1 MALNFPN
8 SPANGQIYVANNVIY
23 TWNGYV
29 WESSTAPGSKG
40 QKGEIGDKGDLGP
53 AGSKGDK
60 GDQGVA
66 GAKGDKGQDGAAA
79 AKGDKGDKGFVGTQG
94 VKGDKGER
102 VTVWKG
108 SSPPTDTNLLWFN
121 TVDGNFLVYYD
132 DGDTPYWVDASPT
145 VVGDKGD
152 KGDKGQK
159 GDTILNLDLATAN
172 TFEANNATIDNASI
186 STANIGTLNAT
197 TLNLPSLSVRVF
209 DDISPMFDDSMTVF
223 PLTVNGNTIP
233 LTASEQLLVTVGGV
247 VVEPNYDTAENTNY
261 VFSLQYIINNFTKG
275 YRINTAN
282 NSIEFASPPLSG
294 QSFAARTLSQ
304 TQSFAS
310 IVAPPNYIN
319 PIAIALD

>member
-8 SPANGQIYVANNVIY
+8 TPANGQIYVANNVTY
-23 TWNGYV
+23 TWTGFY
-29 WESSTAPGSKG
+29 WESQVTAGSKG
-40 QKGEIGDKGDLGP
+40 QKGEIGEKGDTGP
-53 AGSKGDK
+53 AGIK
-60 GDQGVA
+60 GDQGDA
-66 GAKGDKGQDGAAA
+66 GPAGIKGEKGIDGAAA

-94 VKGDKGER
+94 SKGDKGER

-108 SSPPTDTNLLWFN
+108 SAPPVDTELLWYN
-121 TVDGNFLVYYD
+121 TVDGNFLVYYN

-152 KGDKGQK
+152 KGQK
-159 GDTILNLDLATAN
+159 GDTILTLENAVVSGNISAQGSVTAN
-172 TFEANNATIDNASI
+172 SGSFNLL
-186 STANIGTLNAT
+186 TAN
-197 TLNLPSLSVRVF
+197 TLNLPSLSIRVF
-209 DDISPMFDDSMTVF
+209 DDVSDQFDSNTTIF
-223 PLTVNGNTIP
+223 PLRVNGNTVT
-233 LTASEQLLVTVGGV
+233 LTAAEQLLVNIGGV
-247 VVEPNYDTAENTNY
+247 IVEPHYDTTENSDY

-310 IVAPPNYIN
+310 TVAPPNYIN